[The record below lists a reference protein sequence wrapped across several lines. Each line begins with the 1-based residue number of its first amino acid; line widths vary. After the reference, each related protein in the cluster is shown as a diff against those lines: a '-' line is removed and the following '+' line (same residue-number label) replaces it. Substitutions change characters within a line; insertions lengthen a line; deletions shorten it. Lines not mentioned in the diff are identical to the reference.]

1 MLSAFGIREHS
12 PAQIAAALL
21 GVDSN
26 LNSARAVVLHHSA
39 AWAGWPCR
47 RSHDQHRG

>member
-1 MLSAFGIREHS
+1 MPSAFGIREHS

-21 GVDSN
+21 GIDFN
-26 LNSARAVVLHHSA
+26 LNSARAVVPAS
-39 AWAGWPCR
+39 GGPCR